1 MVAPTPKETLFEG
14 NFTSNAQSLFFEF
27 AFEPTPV
34 GVQHQTTVAIPVKR
48 SKRKKVFY
56 AASRLGLGLLITA
69 FVLGS
74 GLLNN
79 ELFTGN
85 SSTQASLNWIPSWLD
100 SPTKPQ
106 KVNPAP
112 LVTTEIREETP
123 SNPDQIQEVAT
134 RMDAFSS
141 TETLISPT
149 DETIIAA
156 TATSEPKTIV
166 KAATAPVEPEAA
178 KTVAE
183 KEMVTS
189 KEPTAPAESAKTA
202 FRPIIK
208 PPVTQSVI
216 KLSTPVVNR
225 EEVAPKKLEITS
237 DAFHAI
243 NKQAALD
250 GKKVFIKFGARWCLP
265 CKMMEAN
272 VFPDPEISLLLAE
285 NYHTLTVDVDKLD
298 GINLRQVFEVEA
310 IPSFVILDSNQNLIG
325 KHEGAKR
332 IDELRSILGAVN
344 P

>member
-1 MVAPTPKETLFEG
+1 MVAPTPKKALFEG
-14 NFTSNAQSLFFEF
+14 NFSSNAQPLFFEF
-27 AFEPTPV
+27 AFEPTPASF
-34 GVQHQTTVAIPVKR
+34 QHPTTLLAPIKH

-56 AASRLGLGLLITA
+56 TASRLVLGLLITA
-69 FVLGS
+69 LVLGS

-79 ELFTGN
+79 ELLTGN
-85 SSTQASLNWIPSWLD
+85 SGTQASLSWIPSWLTD
-100 SPTKPQ
+100 SPTAPQ
-106 KVNPAP
+106 KVNAAP
-112 LVTTEIREETP
+112 LGTTAISETP
-123 SNPDQIQEVAT
+123 SNPDRIQESAT
-134 RMDAFSS
+134 SINAFSS
-141 TETLISPT
+141 TVALG
-149 DETIIAA
+149 TIRDQTIF
-156 TATSEPKTIV
+156 TANAISEPETV
-166 KAATAPVEPEAA
+166 VDEVEVPEA
-178 KTVAE
+178 VLE
-183 KEMVTS
+183 KETVTT
-189 KEPTAPAESAKTA
+189 KEATDPAASVESVKTA
-202 FRPIIK
+202 FRPILK
-208 PPVTQSVI
+208 PPVSPSGF

-310 IPSFVILDSNQNLIG
+310 IPSFVILDSNQNLVG

-332 IDELRSILGAVN
+332 IDELRRILGAVT